1 MNTCYNAIDRHIESG
16 RKDQAAIIY
25 DSPVTGVVK
34 KITYGELLA
43 DVSLV
48 AGMLKKAGVEKGDRV
63 IIYMPMIPGNTVCHA
78 CLRQDRSYSFGCV
91 WRGSRA
97 MSGRRIDAVPSPRLF
112 FPRHAVSSRKALL
125 PTNRFWTKQ

>member
-63 IIYMPMIPGNTVCHA
+63 IIYMPMIPETLFAMLA
-78 CLRQDRSYSFGCV
+78 CARIGAIHSVVFGGLRQ
-91 WRGSRA
+91 
-97 MSGRRIDAVPSPRLF
+97 MS
-112 FPRHAVSSRKALL
+112 
-125 PTNRFWTKQ
+125 WQ